1 MNFHHLAYWQDKALS
16 LAIENRLFINGE
28 YTAAAENETFETVDP
43 VTQAPLAKIARGKSV
58 DIDRAM
64 SAARGVFERGDWSLS
79 SPAKRKA
86 VLNKLADLMEA
97 HAEELALLETLDTG
111 KPIRHS
117 LRDDIPGSSGFSEPE
132 KPDEP
137 QVVINQDDL
146 IEMGSQGVSMKLVH
160 NGNPNRTLAMIFETY
175 QPGTT
180 TGERIKHQGE
190 EIGTVLEG
198 EIVLTIN
205 GQDYH
210 LVAGQSYAINTG
222 IPHSFSNTSAGICRI
237 ISAHTP
243 TTF

>member
-1 MNFHHLAYWQDKALS
+1 MSDDGLAPGKRLSEIRQQLGLSQRRAAELSGLTHSAISTLQKLLKVYGLS
-16 LAIENRLFINGE
+16 LSEFFA
-28 YTAAAENETFETVDP
+28 
-43 VTQAPLAKIARGKSV
+43 
-58 DIDRAM
+58 
-64 SAARGVFERGDWSLS
+64 
-79 SPAKRKA
+79 
-86 VLNKLADLMEA
+86 
-97 HAEELALLETLDTG
+97 
-111 KPIRHS
+111 
-117 LRDDIPGSSGFSEPE
+117 EPE

-146 IEMGSQGVSMKLVH
+146 IEIGSQGVSMKLVH
-160 NGNPNRTLAMIFETY
+160 NGNPNRTLAMMFETY

-190 EIGTVLEG
+190 EIGTILEG
-198 EIVLTIN
+198 EVILTIN
-205 GQDYH
+205 GQTYP

>member
-1 MNFHHLAYWQDKALS
+1 MSDEGLAPGKRLSEIRQQQGLSQRRAAELSGLTHSAISTIEQDKVSPAISTLQKLLKVYGLS
-16 LAIENRLFINGE
+16 LSEF
-28 YTAAAENETFETVDP
+28 
-43 VTQAPLAKIARGKSV
+43 
-58 DIDRAM
+58 
-64 SAARGVFERGDWSLS
+64 
-79 SPAKRKA
+79 
-86 VLNKLADLMEA
+86 
-97 HAEELALLETLDTG
+97 
-111 KPIRHS
+111 
-117 LRDDIPGSSGFSEPE
+117 FSEPE

-160 NGNPNRTLAMIFETY
+160 NGN

>member
-1 MNFHHLAYWQDKALS
+1 MTDWRQGNVCQRSANSWVSHSVVPPKLSGLTHSAISTIEQDKVSPAISTLQKLLKVYGLS
-16 LAIENRLFINGE
+16 LSEF
-28 YTAAAENETFETVDP
+28 
-43 VTQAPLAKIARGKSV
+43 
-58 DIDRAM
+58 
-64 SAARGVFERGDWSLS
+64 
-79 SPAKRKA
+79 
-86 VLNKLADLMEA
+86 
-97 HAEELALLETLDTG
+97 
-111 KPIRHS
+111 
-117 LRDDIPGSSGFSEPE
+117 FSEPE

-190 EIGTVLEG
+190 EIGTILEG

-205 GQDYH
+205 GQSYH

>member
-1 MNFHHLAYWQDKALS
+1 
-16 LAIENRLFINGE
+16 
-28 YTAAAENETFETVDP
+28 
-43 VTQAPLAKIARGKSV
+43 
-58 DIDRAM
+58 
-64 SAARGVFERGDWSLS
+64 
-79 SPAKRKA
+79 
-86 VLNKLADLMEA
+86 
-97 HAEELALLETLDTG
+97 
-111 KPIRHS
+111 
-117 LRDDIPGSSGFSEPE
+117 
-132 KPDEP
+132 
-137 QVVINQDDL
+137 
-146 IEMGSQGVSMKLVH
+146 MKLVH

-198 EIVLTIN
+198 EVVLIVN
-205 GQDYH
+205 GQSYH

>member
-1 MNFHHLAYWQDKALS
+1 MSDEGLAPGKRLSEIRQQQGLSQRRAAELSGLTHSAISTLQKLLKVYGLS
-16 LAIENRLFINGE
+16 LSEF
-28 YTAAAENETFETVDP
+28 
-43 VTQAPLAKIARGKSV
+43 
-58 DIDRAM
+58 
-64 SAARGVFERGDWSLS
+64 
-79 SPAKRKA
+79 
-86 VLNKLADLMEA
+86 
-97 HAEELALLETLDTG
+97 
-111 KPIRHS
+111 
-117 LRDDIPGSSGFSEPE
+117 FSEPE

>member
-1 MNFHHLAYWQDKALS
+1 MRTGAGKTLVGNPPAAGAFTTSCRRTLGLTHSAISTIEQDKVSPAISTLQKLLKVYGLS
-16 LAIENRLFINGE
+16 LGILF
-28 YTAAAENETFETVDP
+28 
-43 VTQAPLAKIARGKSV
+43 
-58 DIDRAM
+58 RA
-64 SAARGVFERGDWSLS
+64 G
-79 SPAKRKA
+79 
-86 VLNKLADLMEA
+86 
-97 HAEELALLETLDTG
+97 
-111 KPIRHS
+111 
-117 LRDDIPGSSGFSEPE
+117 